1 MTMSEY
7 YYFNFPQFEL
17 NGPLVHFLKLWIWD
31 GDIPCQPF
39 DVVDKLR
46 LFRGFSTKDA
56 FDCRLHSELFIDGG
70 LVSLFRS
77 FKYDSISRLFHYEEK
92 WKVNGLNM

>member
-1 MTMSEY
+1 MENALHKY
-7 YYFNFPQFEL
+7 LF
-17 NGPLVHFLKLWIWD
+17 IIIIIIIIII
-31 GDIPCQPF
+31 IPCQPF
-39 DVVDKLR
+39 DVIVKLR

-56 FDCRLHSELFIDGG
+56 FDFRLHRSELFINGG